1 MADRPVNEPTRH
13 DRLRSYSVIPPE
25 VQARMERRAEQ
36 FQRATNRKGLPVTWG
51 VGKEP
56 RKKVARKG

>member
-1 MADRPVNEPTRH
+1 MNEPTRH
-13 DRLRSYSVIPPE
+13 DRLRSFSVIPPE

-56 RKKVARKG
+56 RKPPKKR